1 MPARLDRVI
10 AAAIAIVGTTL
21 LATAC
26 ASPPEEAIGMTSQAA
41 YAGELVSDDRLAALA
56 KNAGVPCDRVV
67 LATAVALGESEG
79 YAGAVH
85 YNGDGS
91 VDRGLWQIN
100 SLAWPMYGTSCVFD
114 PVCNAGAM
122 ATISNKGASFSHW
135 LAYTNGRYQ
144 MFMDRARAA
153 CARGVPGCG
162 GSSGGGGGGSTT
174 ATCADLGY
182 AGACFGSVS
191 VWHENGRCRVRD
203 CAAEKRTCGL
213 ISTADGKGCLGGT
226 SGAQTIDCG
235 SLGYE
240 GRCYGTTLVWA
251 ENGAC
256 RAVDCASRNKRCGAD
271 GANGNNCL

>member
-1 MPARLDRVI
+1 MSARLDRTIVI
-10 AAAIAIVGTTL
+10 SIASSLAIAC
-21 LATAC
+21 TA
-26 ASPPEEAIGMTSQAA
+26 PPEEAIGTTTQAA

-79 YAGAVH
+79 YASATH

-114 PVCNAGAM
+114 PACNASAM
-122 ATISNKGASFSHW
+122 AAISNKGASFSHW

-153 CARGVPGCG
+153 YARGVPGCS
-162 GSSGGGGGGSTT
+162 GSSGGGGGGGGSPP

-182 AGACFGSVS
+182 AGACFGNVS
-191 VWHENGRCRVRD
+191 VWSDGGRCPVRD
-203 CAAEKRTCGL
+203 CAAEKKTCGL
-213 ISTADGKGCLGGT
+213 ISSAEGKGCLGGT
-226 SGAQTIDCG
+226 SGAVVSDCG
-235 SLGYE
+235 SLGYD
-240 GRCYGTTLVWA
+240 GRCFGTTLVWA

-256 RAVDCASRNKRCGAD
+256 KAVDCASRGKRCGAD